1 MTEPQEPKGGEVF
14 EAHEERLRALIKR
27 AEAPV
32 LGLLGRL
39 VPVEARTAIQA
50 DIRLL
55 PSARAYAIRLDQ
67 YPALFGVW
75 LAEHVMSGLGQ
86 DGHFSL
92 YPYLQRAIGVTGDLS
107 LTDKE
112 LLWRAFRRAMFKLGI
127 QPLSRTSGTHFMADE
142 YVRQAGVPIAFADDL
157 ATRMLQLAR
166 RLGLPDEDDQEGL
179 MTWQSA
185 LLNKL
190 GQPFSVT
197 ARKAVERDAL
207 GYYTRAFLRV
217 HANGGRAT
225 SSDALEEAL
234 AKAFATGGAT
244 NSIRR
249 AAIPQLLYRDG
260 VLGVL
265 FPATTNPTS
274 YQLLCGSS
282 PSAVRA
288 DTVGGFRPLP
298 PGLHKEVSVL
308 RSDGE
313 RVLSAKL
320 WADAM
325 SNRLLI
331 FNAEGRLRAAAQLAQ
346 EETLE
351 LTPGSYVALCRFEP
365 TNVEAC
371 VEVNESPKLVE
382 VALEV
387 RPGAEVVLEN
397 GPARLCI
404 VGSNQPTFVLNGTV
418 KGSLERLEVW
428 YGAMDA
434 AVEVPLDWREAGIA
448 SFELRVTSDEHRALV
463 PVTLDSDGRARVRLH
478 EAIQGLPVKP
488 GLRRLVIELARS
500 GDART
505 LQRQSILY
513 WVGLDAVSYGMRFT
527 YATRPQNLLV
537 SSCAGLK
544 LGDTHAE
551 PTDDH
556 TRVLRMAFEVG
567 DGRLVHLSW
576 NRPGVFVAVEVP
588 SEDGASA
595 TISRP
600 LGATEAVSLTSA
612 KSVVVSASE
621 PGYITL
627 GSMRTFVDFSHRPSK
642 VFPAGLLASR
652 LEPGARTL
660 AYEREAGG
668 PAIPL
673 LQLSQPHVV
682 TEVKAERLA
691 NLLEVRVTVTGE
703 PTDVA
708 ITGRELSSGRE
719 LRAEH
724 ELLAGTWHRNDL
736 ARMQVYS
743 TDALGKHVIYV
754 LLDVETLRPG
764 VWLLGFDARVGG
776 AWGRLEDSNEG
787 RIAVAI
793 AVDVMGK
800 EVPGSQV
807 VADAGTLELRE
818 VVGRLSRLNE
828 HFRQMWSP
836 ACYEQQS
843 WLGQYYTALV
853 DLLRDHEADYV
864 TELADMAMCRAGDDV
879 RQGFIPRQSVPASLN
894 RVFTQPRIKYRQVN
908 SRPHPFSVAL
918 RAMPSLKGA
927 VAPAF
932 GLVLHPLAAVAFKNF
947 PEVARGLR
955 PKSFQLKAYREAL
968 VGARP
973 EGAHQLDDELF
984 LPKDG
989 DLLGPLH
996 LAQAWRDME
1005 RGLETSR
1012 LMQSPRKAAA
1022 IAMARQWRREQPA
1035 FDSSAP
1041 AGLRGEN
1048 LVLDLRQADGH
1059 EVDDEEEL
1067 KREHLGHIAN
1077 ACAWLAWHFRLE
1089 ARSPGALA
1097 KLHAKLASL
1106 RRQVEVQGP
1115 VVSDCVGYYL
1125 HVAPA
1130 MFAFYLLLWE
1140 LVLTIELDP
1149 AVQDV

>member
-1 MTEPQEPKGGEVF
+1 MFEVY
-14 EAHEERLRALIKR
+14 EERLRGLIKR

-39 VPVEARTAIQA
+39 VPPEARTAIQA

-55 PSARAYAIRLDQ
+55 PSARAYAVRLDQ

-92 YPYLQRAIGVTGDLS
+92 YPYLQRAIGVSGDLS
-107 LTDKE
+107 LNDKE
-112 LLWRAFRRAMFKLGI
+112 LLWRSFRRAMFKLGI

-157 ATRMLQLAR
+157 AGRMLQLAR

-197 ARKAVERDAL
+197 ARRAVERDGL

-234 AKAFATGGAT
+234 AKAFATEGAAH
-244 NSIRR
+244 SIRR

-265 FPATTNPTS
+265 FPATTNPTP
-274 YQLLCGSS
+274 YQLLCGTSS
-282 PSAVRA
+282 TTVRA
-288 DTVGGFRPLP
+288 DAVGGFRPLP

-313 RVLSAKL
+313 RVLSTKL

-331 FNAEGRLRAAAQLAQ
+331 FNGDGRLRGAAQLAQ
-346 EETLE
+346 DESVE

-382 VALEV
+382 VALDV
-387 RPGAEVVLEN
+387 RPGADVVLEN
-397 GPARLCI
+397 GSTRVCI
-404 VGSNQPTFVLNGTV
+404 VGSNQPTFTLNGPV
-418 KGSLERLEVW
+418 KGSLERLEFW
-428 YGAMDA
+428 YGTMVA
-434 AVEVPLDWREAGIA
+434 AVEVPLEWRQAAGTA
-448 SFELRVTSDEHRALV
+448 FEVRVASDEHHERVQA
-463 PVTLDSDGRARVRLH
+463 TLDADGNAQVPLL
-478 EAIQGLPVKP
+478 EAIQALELKP
-488 GLRRLVIELARS
+488 GLRRLVIELARP

-505 LQRQSILY
+505 LQRQSVLY
-513 WVGLDAVSYGMRFT
+513 WVGLSAVSHSMRFN
-527 YATRPQNLLV
+527 YAVRPQNLLT
-537 SSCAGLK
+537 SSCAGLMF
-544 LGDTHAE
+544 GDGGAE
-551 PTDDH
+551 PSDDH
-556 TRVLRMAFEVG
+556 TRVLRIAFDVG
-567 DGRLVHLSW
+567 GGRLVHLSW

-588 SEDGASA
+588 SEDGTAS
-595 TISRP
+595 TTSRP
-600 LGATEAVSLTSA
+600 LGATEAVSLTSM
-612 KSVVVSASE
+612 KNIVVSASE

-627 GSMRTFVDFSHRPSK
+627 GIMRTFVDFSRRPSK
-642 VFPAGLLASR
+642 AFPASLLASR

-668 PAIPL
+668 PTVPL

-682 TEVKAERLA
+682 TEVKTERLA
-691 NLLEVRVTVTGE
+691 NLLEVRVTVAGE

-708 ITGRELSSGRE
+708 VTGRELTSGRE

-736 ARMQVYS
+736 GRMQVYS

-754 LLDVETLRPG
+754 LLDVETLKPG
-764 VWLLGFDARVGG
+764 VWLLGFGARVGG

-787 RIAVAI
+787 RIAVAV
-793 AVDVMGK
+793 AVGITGK
-800 EVPGSQV
+800 EIPGSQV
-807 VADAGTLELRE
+807 IADAATLELRE
-818 VVGRLSRLNE
+818 VVGRLTRLNE
-828 HFRQMWSP
+828 HFRQLWSP

-843 WLGQYYTALV
+843 WLGQYYTVLV
-853 DLLRDHEADYV
+853 DLLRDHEDEYL
-864 TELADMAMCRAGDDV
+864 TELADMAMSRPGEDV
-879 RQGFIPRQSVPASLN
+879 RQGFIAKQSVPASLN
-894 RVFTQPRIKYRQVN
+894 RVFTQPRAKYRQVN
-908 SRPHPFSVAL
+908 SRPHALSVAL
-918 RAMPSLKGA
+918 RAMSCFKGT
-927 VAPAF
+927 VTPVF
-932 GLVLHPLAAVAFKNF
+932 GSVLHPIAAVAFENF
-947 PEVARGLR
+947 LEVTRGLR
-955 PKSFQLKAYREAL
+955 PRSFQLKAYREAL
-968 VGARP
+968 VGTGPA
-973 EGAHQLDDELF
+973 GAHQLEDETF
-984 LPKDG
+984 LPKEG
-989 DLLGPLH
+989 ELLGPLH
-996 LAQAWRDME
+996 LAHAWRDME

-1012 LMQSPRKAAA
+1012 LMPSTRKSAAVA
-1022 IAMARQWRREQPA
+1022 LARQWRREEA
-1035 FDSSAP
+1035 TFDSTVP
-1041 AGLRGEN
+1041 AGLRGER
-1048 LVLDLRQADGH
+1048 LVLDLSQMSRD
-1059 EVDDEEEL
+1059 ELDDEEEL
-1067 KREHLGHIAN
+1067 KREHLCHIAN

-1089 ARSPGALA
+1089 VRNPGALA
-1097 KLHAKLASL
+1097 KLHKRLGSL